1 MGMRKMFP
9 GSNYTSIRQTAVA
22 LIIALSLGAC
32 AGTQSLHTDP
42 ENDPWEGFNRKMH
55 RLNSNLDTAVARPVA
70 KVYQKVIPKPIKKG
84 VSNFFRNIDY
94 PVTFINQ
101 VLQGKF
107 KESGIS
113 TGRFFIN
120 STVGLLGLF
129 DPASKMGIAD
139 FDEDFGQTLAKWG
152 YEDSRYLVLPLFGP
166 STLRDGMGRSIYG
179 YAHPVSYWVREDHF
193 YTPLVLDMVQT
204 RAAFLNQDDAMD
216 EAYDAYTLIRDAWL
230 QNRQYKIYDGE
241 PPLLDYDSYLEEIEE
256 QD

>member
-1 MGMRKMFP
+1 MNKMLRLHSF
-9 GSNYTSIRQTAVA
+9 NAVKNCA
-22 LIIALSLGAC
+22 LILIIAMSLGAC
-32 AGTQSLHTDP
+32 AGTQNLHTDP
-42 ENDPWEGFNRKMH
+42 ENDPWEGFNRKVH
-55 RLNSNLDTAVARPVA
+55 RLNSNLDKAVAQPVA
-70 KVYQKVIPKPIKKG
+70 KAYQKVIPNPVKKG

-113 TGRFFIN
+113 TGRFLIN

-129 DPASKMGIAD
+129 DPATKMGIAD
-139 FDEDFGQTLAKWG
+139 YDEDFGQTLAKWG
-152 YEDSRYLVLPLFGP
+152 YEESRYLVLPLFGP

-179 YAHPVSYWVREDHF
+179 YAHPVSYWAREDHF

-204 RAAFLNQDDAMD
+204 RAAFLNQDDAVE
-216 EAYDAYTLIRDAWL
+216 EAYDEYTLIRDAWL
-230 QNRQYKIYDGE
+230 QNRQYKIHDGD
-241 PPLLDYDSYLEEIEE
+241 PPLLDYDSYLEELEE

>member
-1 MGMRKMFP
+1 MNNMFAKHWIK
-9 GSNYTSIRQTAVA
+9 SVRQAAIALFIAVA
-22 LIIALSLGAC
+22 LSAC
-32 AGTQSLHTDP
+32 AGTQNLHTDP
-42 ENDPWEGFNRKMH
+42 ENDPWEGFNRKVH

-70 KVYQKVIPKPIKKG
+70 KAYQKVIPKPVKKG

-107 KESGIS
+107 KASGIS
-113 TGRFFIN
+113 TGRFLIN
-120 STVGLLGLF
+120 STVGLLGVF
-129 DPASKMGIAD
+129 DPATKMGIPD
-139 FDEDFGQTLAKWG
+139 SDEDFGQTLAKWG
-152 YEDSRYLVLPLFGP
+152 YENSRYLVLPLFGP

-179 YAHPVSYWVREDHF
+179 YAHPVSYWAREDHF

-216 EAYDAYTLIRDAWL
+216 EAYDDYTLIRDAWL

-241 PPLLDYDSYLEEIEE
+241 PPLLDYDSYLEELEE
-256 QD
+256 LD